1 MLKNKTYLKIFVL
14 IFILNFTVKEV
25 FSTTTTLKE
34 LLSKFQLTQRKIDL
48 EIVNKNLSLQQK
60 IRLSQ
65 ESKQEY
71 LEIKTTF
78 YVPELMQKVL
88 TESTAN
94 LPPKEKKEKILQT
107 INNCDVNK
115 YFCFF
120 LEFTNNSKTFSFIF
134 LDPIK
139 NKIRLNIDNNIYEP
153 AGVSES
159 LKNPISNNGNGWI
172 YFAKLNNRKNKIVN
186 AKTKDIRLE
195 FYDLLNQSI
204 NILNFQEPDFIFVFS
219 LKNYDYNLLYKRINL
234 IKQAEDIATSQQSN
248 SQQVINL
255 FKENKIDKAISL
267 AEKLLAEGSEEEIIL
282 YNLLGAMYLRKE
294 LYDVAISYLQKAIE
308 INPFSALTYYELGL
322 AYQKKE
328 DWERA
333 EISFKQ
339 AINIYKNYVAAH
351 FELANTLVKL
361 GKKNQAKKEYQK
373 TLKLNPY
380 NQEAKEKLE
389 KLKP

>member
-1 MLKNKTYLKIFVL
+1 MPKIKFYLKTFILIL
-14 IFILNFTVKEV
+14 IFNFTTVKI
-25 FSTTTTLKE
+25 FSAETTLKE
-34 LLSKFQLTQRKIDL
+34 LLNKFQLTQRKIDL

-71 LEIKTTF
+71 IEIKVIF

-88 TESTAN
+88 SESTN
-94 LPPKEKKEKILQT
+94 TLPPKEKKEKILQT

-120 LEFTNNSKTFSFIF
+120 VEFTNNSKTFSFIF

-139 NKIRLNIDNNIYEP
+139 NKIRLNIDNNIYEL
-153 AGVSES
+153 AGWSDS
-159 LKNPISNNGNGWI
+159 LKKPIVNNGSGWI
-172 YFAKLNNRKNKIVN
+172 YFSKLNNKKNKIVN
-186 AKTKDIRLE
+186 PKTKDIRLE
-195 FYDLLNQSI
+195 FYDILSQSI
-204 NILNFQEPDFIFVFS
+204 NVLNFQEPDFIFGFS
-219 LKNYDYNLLYKRINL
+219 LKNYDYNLLYKSLDL
-234 IKQAEDIATSQQSN
+234 IKQAEAIATSQKSG
-248 SQQVINL
+248 SQQVIDL
-255 FKENKIDKAISL
+255 FKKNKIDKAISL
-267 AEKLLAEGSEEEIIL
+267 AEKLLEEGSDEQIIL
-282 YNLLGAMYLRKE
+282 YNLLGSMYLRKE
-294 LYDVAISYLQKAIE
+294 LYDVAISYLQKAID

-339 AINIYKNYVAAH
+339 AINIYKNYVSAH

-361 GKKNQAKKEYQK
+361 GRKNQAKKEYQK

-380 NQEAKEKLE
+380 HQEAKEKLE
-389 KLKP
+389 KLK